1 MSTGMERSTTGCGAG
16 VGLSPP
22 RIGVSPGCDAGR
34 NLNSVEAMTTLIRPR
49 TGRLLA
55 GVCAGIADRFGW
67 SRTLVRVA
75 WVILSFF
82 PGPLWIAYVVLW
94 ILMPNQGSRR

>member
-1 MSTGMERSTTGCGAG
+1 MRSVDTMST
-16 VGLSPP
+16 LS
-22 RIGVSPGCDAGR
+22 
-34 NLNSVEAMTTLIRPR
+34 RPR
-49 TGRLLA
+49 NGRLLA
-55 GVCAGIADRFGW
+55 GVCAGLADRFGL

-94 ILMPNQGSRR
+94 FVMPTEGSTRR

>member
-1 MSTGMERSTTGCGAG
+1 MNALT
-16 VGLSPP
+16 
-22 RIGVSPGCDAGR
+22 
-34 NLNSVEAMTTLIRPR
+34 RPR
-49 TGRLLA
+49 NGRLLA

-67 SRTLVRVA
+67 SRTLVRIA

>member
-1 MSTGMERSTTGCGAG
+1 MR
-16 VGLSPP
+16 
-22 RIGVSPGCDAGR
+22 VSPGFDVGSILR
-34 NLNSVEAMTTLIRPR
+34 TVDDMNTLIRPR

-67 SRTLVRVA
+67 SRTFVRIA

>member
-1 MSTGMERSTTGCGAG
+1 MST
-16 VGLSPP
+16 LS
-22 RIGVSPGCDAGR
+22 
-34 NLNSVEAMTTLIRPR
+34 RPR
-49 TGRLLA
+49 NGRLLA
-55 GVCAGIADRFGW
+55 GVCAGLADRFGL

-94 ILMPNQGSRR
+94 FVMPTEGSTRR

>member
-1 MSTGMERSTTGCGAG
+1 MR
-16 VGLSPP
+16 
-22 RIGVSPGCDAGR
+22 VSPGFDVGSILR
-34 NLNSVEAMTTLIRPR
+34 TVDDMNTLIRPR
-49 TGRLLA
+49 AGRLLA

-67 SRTLVRVA
+67 SRTLVRIA
-75 WVILSFF
+75 WVILSLF

>member
-1 MSTGMERSTTGCGAG
+1 MNALT
-16 VGLSPP
+16 
-22 RIGVSPGCDAGR
+22 
-34 NLNSVEAMTTLIRPR
+34 RPR
-49 TGRLLA
+49 NGRLLA

-67 SRTLVRVA
+67 SRTFVRIA

>member
-1 MSTGMERSTTGCGAG
+1 MR
-16 VGLSPP
+16 
-22 RIGVSPGCDAGR
+22 
-34 NLNSVEAMTTLIRPR
+34 TLLRPR
-49 TGRLLA
+49 NGRLLA

-67 SRTLVRVA
+67 SRSAVRVL

-94 ILMPNQGSRR
+94 ILMPDERRRR

>member
-1 MSTGMERSTTGCGAG
+1 M

-22 RIGVSPGCDAGR
+22 MIRVSPGCGVGVAVR
-34 NLNSVEAMTTLIRPR
+34 SVDPMNTLTRPR

-67 SRTLVRVA
+67 SRTFVRIA

-94 ILMPNQGSRR
+94 ILMPGQDSRR

>member
-1 MSTGMERSTTGCGAG
+1 MERSTHRAVET

-22 RIGVSPGCDAGR
+22 PIRVSPACRVGGTVRTVDTM
-34 NLNSVEAMTTLIRPR
+34 NTLTRPR
-49 TGRLLA
+49 TGRILA

-67 SRTLVRVA
+67 SRTLVRIA

-94 ILMPNQGSRR
+94 ILMPNEGGRRR

>member
-1 MSTGMERSTTGCGAG
+1 MR
-16 VGLSPP
+16 
-22 RIGVSPGCDAGR
+22 
-34 NLNSVEAMTTLIRPR
+34 TLLRPR
-49 TGRLLA
+49 NGRLLA

-67 SRTLVRVA
+67 SRTAVRVL

-94 ILMPNQGSRR
+94 ILMPDERRRR

>member
-1 MSTGMERSTTGCGAG
+1 VE
-16 VGLSPP
+16 LSPP
-22 RIGVSPGCDAGR
+22 PIRESPGFDPER
-34 NLNSVEAMTTLIRPR
+34 RVRTVDVMNTLIRPR
-49 TGRLLA
+49 NGRLLA

-67 SRTLVRVA
+67 SRTFVRIA